1 MSSDCIETFYTLDEL
16 LRNARKNGKTEN
28 KREGFER
35 SFREG
40 YCRLKYN
47 QMINDLEKIEHILE
61 NEWTEDFEDEIK
73 KIKKSIEKIKQK
85 SLD

>member
-16 LRNARKNGKTEN
+16 LRNARKNGKTEG

-85 SLD
+85 SLN